1 MTFWEKPDNGFHSI
15 PPFLPSS
22 AGEGPGMRA
31 CERTVFFL
39 FCERKWHSTT
49 KNGLGLT
56 VGRKP
61 SPHWKISALNGVV
74 MRTNIIPVM
83 LTLAAVAIASAT
95 TSSVLTFAGGQ
106 KPSAANE
113 LAGTSWKLVK
123 FQGGDETTLVPDDG
137 SKYTITFGS
146 NGRVSARVDCNRG
159 SSTWKSS
166 RANELQ
172 FGSWSRTSAKCAP
185 GSLHDKIVTEGANV
199 SRYSIKDG
207 HLFLSGMSA
216 GGFYELEPLTT
227 QKRRG

>member
-1 MTFWEKPDNGFHSI
+1 
-15 PPFLPSS
+15 
-22 AGEGPGMRA
+22 
-31 CERTVFFL
+31 
-39 FCERKWHSTT
+39 
-49 KNGLGLT
+49 
-56 VGRKP
+56 
-61 SPHWKISALNGVV
+61 
-74 MRTNIIPVM
+74 MRTKIILVM

-95 TSSVLTFAGGQ
+95 TGSVLTLRGGQ
-106 KPSAANE
+106 KASAANE

-166 RANELQ
+166 GANELQ

-199 SRYSIKDG
+199 RRYSIKDG

-216 GGFYELEPLTT
+216 GGYYELEPLTT